1 MLIPFHIGFICA
13 ERVPDVDRAAEDLK
27 IFLVAIIAEFADLQV
42 KTEKLL
48 SIDEVSDAEIPLR
61 TVLLAAKDMCSACA
75 YLAAHHVDA
84 AAILVRTLRNH
95 GKMNKIR
102 LMIMKIEIKPTCPC
116 KSNIISIEMNHLSE
130 LNKEMT

>member
-27 IFLVAIIAEFADLQV
+27 IFLVAIIAECKGLCTVGFADLQV

-48 SIDEVSDAEIPLR
+48 SIDEVSDGEISLR
-61 TVLLAAKDMCSACA
+61 TVLLAAKDICSVCA

-84 AAILVRTLRNH
+84 AAILVRILRNH
-95 GKMNKIR
+95 GKMNKLRVI
-102 LMIMKIEIKPTCPC
+102 LIY
-116 KSNIISIEMNHLSE
+116 L
-130 LNKEMT
+130 